1 MEFGLLKSKIEN
13 ILVESYNNGT
23 FNNEIKNFK
32 SLVLGNKEVR
42 MSYHLYEE
50 LSKEKGF
57 IKEFAEDY
65 LDECISLYSQNTINK
80 TTLKKLNE
88 WVKNVKCENNYSD
101 IDTVLSKNTFIIENI
116 IKEKQNIVKRLTSKK
131 VEVEQVNLPLEKMVE
146 VANNT
151 LSNYLTT
158 LNEEDLAT
166 IKKYS
171 TLSKDELSKRYEVL
185 SEMVIE
191 KLEKLTKT
199 SEKEVVSHINETI
212 SKIKNDKI
220 DSVSLIKLKTL
231 NESL

>member
-1 MEFGLLKSKIEN
+1 
-13 ILVESYNNGT
+13 
-23 FNNEIKNFK
+23 
-32 SLVLGNKEVR
+32 

-65 LDECISLYSQNTINK
+65 LDECVSLYSQNTINK
-80 TTLKKLNE
+80 TTLIKLNE
-88 WVKNVKCENNYSD
+88 WVKNVKCKNNYSD

-116 IKEKQNIVKRLTSKK
+116 IKEKQNIIKRLTSKK
-131 VEVEQVNLPLEKMVE
+131 VDVEQVNIPLEKMVE
-146 VANNT
+146 IANNT

-158 LNEEDLAT
+158 LNEEDLVT

-171 TLSKDELSKRYEVL
+171 TLNEDELSKRYEVL

-199 SEKEVVSHINETI
+199 SEKEVVSQINETI

>member
-1 MEFGLLKSKIEN
+1 
-13 ILVESYNNGT
+13 
-23 FNNEIKNFK
+23 
-32 SLVLGNKEVR
+32 

-65 LDECISLYSQNTINK
+65 LDECVSLYSQNTINK
-80 TTLKKLNE
+80 TSLRKLNE

-131 VEVEQVNLPLEKMVE
+131 VEVEQVNIPLEKMVE

-151 LSNYLTT
+151 LSNYLNT
-158 LNEEDLAT
+158 LNEEDLVT

-171 TLSKDELSKRYEVL
+171 ALNEDELSKRYEVL

-199 SEKEVVSHINETI
+199 SEKEVVSQINETI

>member
-1 MEFGLLKSKIEN
+1 
-13 ILVESYNNGT
+13 
-23 FNNEIKNFK
+23 
-32 SLVLGNKEVR
+32 
-42 MSYHLYEE
+42 
-50 LSKEKGF
+50 
-57 IKEFAEDY
+57 
-65 LDECISLYSQNTINK
+65 
-80 TTLKKLNE
+80 
-88 WVKNVKCENNYSD
+88 
-101 IDTVLSKNTFIIENI
+101 
-116 IKEKQNIVKRLTSKK
+116 
-131 VEVEQVNLPLEKMVE
+131 MVE

-199 SEKEVVSHINETI
+199 SEKEVVSQINETI

>member
-23 FNNEIKNFK
+23 FNK
-32 SLVLGNKEVR
+32 VR

-65 LDECISLYSQNTINK
+65 LDECINLYSQNTINK
-80 TTLKKLNE
+80 TSLKKLNE

-199 SEKEVVSHINETI
+199 SEKEVVSQINETI

>member
-1 MEFGLLKSKIEN
+1 
-13 ILVESYNNGT
+13 
-23 FNNEIKNFK
+23 
-32 SLVLGNKEVR
+32 
-42 MSYHLYEE
+42 
-50 LSKEKGF
+50 
-57 IKEFAEDY
+57 
-65 LDECISLYSQNTINK
+65 
-80 TTLKKLNE
+80 
-88 WVKNVKCENNYSD
+88 
-101 IDTVLSKNTFIIENI
+101 
-116 IKEKQNIVKRLTSKK
+116 
-131 VEVEQVNLPLEKMVE
+131 MVE

-171 TLSKDELSKRYEVL
+171 TLNEDELSKRYEVL

-199 SEKEVVSHINETI
+199 SEKEVVSQINETI
-212 SKIKNDKI
+212 SKIKNDKV

>member
-13 ILVESYNNGT
+13 ILVESYNTGT
-23 FNNEIKNFK
+23 FNKEIKTFK
-32 SLVLGNKEVR
+32 SLVLSNKEVR

-80 TTLKKLNE
+80 NTLKKLNE

-131 VEVEQVNLPLEKMVE
+131 VEVEQVNIPLEKMVE

-151 LSNYLTT
+151 LSNYLTS

-171 TLSKDELSKRYEVL
+171 SLNEDELSKRYEVL

-212 SKIKNDKI
+212 LKIKNDKI

>member
-1 MEFGLLKSKIEN
+1 
-13 ILVESYNNGT
+13 
-23 FNNEIKNFK
+23 
-32 SLVLGNKEVR
+32 

-65 LDECISLYSQNTINK
+65 LDECINLYSQNTINK
-80 TTLKKLNE
+80 TSLKKLNE
-88 WVKNVKCENNYSD
+88 WVKNVKCKNNYSD

-131 VEVEQVNLPLEKMVE
+131 VEVEQVHLPLEKMVE

-199 SEKEVVSHINETI
+199 SEKEVVSQINETI

-220 DSVSLIKLKTL
+220 DSISLIKLKTL